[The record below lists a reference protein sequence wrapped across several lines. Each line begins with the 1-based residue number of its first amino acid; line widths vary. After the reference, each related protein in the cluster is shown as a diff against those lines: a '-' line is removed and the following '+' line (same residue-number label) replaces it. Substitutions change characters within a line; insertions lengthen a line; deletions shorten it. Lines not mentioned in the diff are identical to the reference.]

1 LSTFRRPTNTRIDNN
16 CSENCIDKDIE
27 EGQKTQKLFKEKK
40 MQGNLQLALICV
52 GAALS
57 IGLAGLGAGI
67 GIGSVGNGAC
77 QGLARNPEVQPKLMV
92 FMILG
97 MALAESVAIYGL
109 VISLILLYANPL
121 LG

>member
-1 LSTFRRPTNTRIDNN
+1 LFLAVLKKKKATIKNFLRR
-16 CSENCIDKDIE
+16 
-27 EGQKTQKLFKEKK
+27 KTME
-40 MQGNLQLALICV
+40 GNLQLALICV

>member
-1 LSTFRRPTNTRIDNN
+1 MTGD
-16 CSENCIDKDIE
+16 
-27 EGQKTQKLFKEKK
+27 
-40 MQGNLQLALICV
+40 LQLALICV

-67 GIGSVGNGAC
+67 GIGSVGQGATM
-77 QGLARNPEVQPKLMV
+77 GLARNPEVQPKLMV

-97 MALAESVAIYGL
+97 MALAESIAIYGL

-121 LG
+121 LGS

>member
-1 LSTFRRPTNTRIDNN
+1 MESIH
-16 CSENCIDKDIE
+16 I
-27 EGQKTQKLFKEKK
+27 G
-40 MQGNLQLALICV
+40 LICI

-67 GIGSVGNGAC
+67 GIGSIGNAAC
-77 QGLARNPEVQPKLMV
+77 QGLARNPEVEPKLMK

-109 VISLILLYANPL
+109 VISFILLFFK
-121 LG
+121 

>member
-1 LSTFRRPTNTRIDNN
+1 MRLWRYHRFDTNLGIR
-16 CSENCIDKDIE
+16 
-27 EGQKTQKLFKEKK
+27 
-40 MQGNLQLALICV
+40 
-52 GAALS
+52 
-57 IGLAGLGAGI
+57 LGAGI

-121 LG
+121 IK

>member
-1 LSTFRRPTNTRIDNN
+1 MT
-16 CSENCIDKDIE
+16 
-27 EGQKTQKLFKEKK
+27 
-40 MQGNLQLALICV
+40 GNLAIAMVCL

-67 GIGSVGNGAC
+67 GIGNVGQGAC
-77 QGLARNPEVQPKLMV
+77 VGLARNPEIQPKLMV

-97 MALAESVAIYGL
+97 MALAESCAIYGL

-121 LG
+121 KAALGM

>member
-1 LSTFRRPTNTRIDNN
+1 MSDYAVTKKAKQPIF
-16 CSENCIDKDIE
+16 
-27 EGQKTQKLFKEKK
+27 FKEKT
-40 MQGNLQLALICV
+40 MEGNGALALVWI

-57 IGLAGLGAGI
+57 SGLAGLGAGI

-109 VISLILLYANPL
+109 VISLILLYANPIM
-121 LG
+121 G

>member
-1 LSTFRRPTNTRIDNN
+1 M
-16 CSENCIDKDIE
+16 E
-27 EGQKTQKLFKEKK
+27 
-40 MQGNLQLALICV
+40 GNLQLALICV

-67 GIGSVGNGAC
+67 GIGSVGN
-77 QGLARNPEVQPKLMV
+77 NPEVQPKLMV

>member
-1 LSTFRRPTNTRIDNN
+1 MESIH
-16 CSENCIDKDIE
+16 I
-27 EGQKTQKLFKEKK
+27 
-40 MQGNLQLALICV
+40 ALICI

-57 IGLAGLGAGI
+57 IGLAGMGAGV
-67 GIGSVGNGAC
+67 GIGSIGNGAC
-77 QGLARNPEVQPKLMV
+77 QGLARNPEIQPKLMV

-121 LG
+121 M

>member
-1 LSTFRRPTNTRIDNN
+1 M
-16 CSENCIDKDIE
+16 E
-27 EGQKTQKLFKEKK
+27 
-40 MQGNLQLALICV
+40 LALVCI

-67 GIGSVGNGAC
+67 GIGSIGQGAC
-77 QGLARNPEVQPKLMV
+77 MGLARNPEVQPKLMV

-97 MALAESVAIYGL
+97 IALAESIAIYGL

>member
-1 LSTFRRPTNTRIDNN
+1 MELSFALV
-16 CSENCIDKDIE
+16 CI
-27 EGQKTQKLFKEKK
+27 
-40 MQGNLQLALICV
+40 

-67 GIGSVGNGAC
+67 GIGNVGQGAC
-77 QGLARNPEVQPKLMV
+77 MGLARNPEVQPKLMV

-97 MALAESVAIYGL
+97 MALAESIAIYGL

-121 LG
+121 MG